1 LPGRSI
7 RCCEKCRRLAEDL
20 VRPPELR
27 VLPLQRLEP
36 YSLVGGEPRTLTH
49 VHHPAPHPV
58 PQGLRRAADPR
69 GDGENGSPLGF
80 VLVLVLEDEPH
91 RALTDF
97 RRKGCSTLN
106 LLRLAP
112 NLSQVGASC
121 KPGVVHSCISQR
133 FCPAQRK
140 HRKPLSPILPRNSAQ
155 NVVRTEFKH
164 ANRLWNHQVADPTAI
179 RPHAAK
185 PRNRITRCCD
195 INPERPV
202 GRNMDT

>member
-1 LPGRSI
+1 AIWNCLQIRSTPCSALSRSMKAYTASEAVELPGRSI

-58 PQGLRRAADPR
+58 PQGLRRAADLR

-97 RRKGCSTLN
+97 RRKGCST
-106 LLRLAP
+106 
-112 NLSQVGASC
+112 
-121 KPGVVHSCISQR
+121 
-133 FCPAQRK
+133 
-140 HRKPLSPILPRNSAQ
+140 
-155 NVVRTEFKH
+155 
-164 ANRLWNHQVADPTAI
+164 
-179 RPHAAK
+179 
-185 PRNRITRCCD
+185 
-195 INPERPV
+195 
-202 GRNMDT
+202 